1 MFERLDDPHPY
12 APDPA
17 VRVRVQA
24 TARSRRRRRRGLVA
38 GSALVALLAV
48 VTAPILY
55 LRQQAGQLEHV
66 EVGGLVPVAPD
77 TGPPTTVASEA
88 PPAATTPS
96 TAPPAL
102 AAAINVLVVGVDQ
115 RPPGDEVSGSRTDTI
130 AVVRIDPYGPALTV
144 LSIPRDL
151 WVPIDGGKQNRINS
165 ALGVSREAL
174 VDTVSAVLDVPIN
187 HYMEIDFAGFSRLV
201 DLAGGV
207 EMQFDTPVRDR
218 NTGLDVPE
226 PGCVRLDGAQAL
238 AYVRSRHFQ
247 TYDATGTWTE
257 DPTSDLG
264 RIARQQDFGVRAIQQ
279 VLASSYSNLDQLRIL
294 TDVLDDVTVDEGL
307 DLDGLRAIWATAA
320 DAQRAGKTTLLTL
333 NDLVRGE
340 TVGEAS
346 VLVADEESVRDLA
359 APLRGDGPTVGPTT
373 PSTAPRSSDIP
384 ASPTD
389 STLGASELSCG

>member
-1 MFERLDDPHPY
+1 MFERLDDPQPY
-12 APDPA
+12 APDPG
-17 VRVRVQA
+17 VRVRVLA

-38 GSALVALLAV
+38 GSALVALLAA

-66 EVGGLVPVAPD
+66 EVGGLVPVAPEV
-77 TGPPTTVASEA
+77 GPSTTVASEVS
-88 PPAATTPS
+88 PAATTPS
-96 TAPPAL
+96 TTPPAL
-102 AAAINVLVVGVDQ
+102 SAAINVLVVGVDQ

-130 AVVRIDPYGPALTV
+130 AVVRIDPIGPALTV

-151 WVPIDGGKQNRINS
+151 WVPIDGGKENRINS

-207 EMQFDTPVRDR
+207 DMPFATPVRDR

-226 PGCVRLDGAQAL
+226 AGCVRLDGAQAL
-238 AYVRSRHFQ
+238 AYVRARHFQ
-247 TYDATGTWTE
+247 TYDATTGAWTE

-279 VLASSYSNLDQLRIL
+279 VLASSYSNLDQLHIL

-320 DAQRAGKTTLLTL
+320 DAQRTGRTTLLTL
-333 NDLVRGE
+333 NHLVRGE
-340 TVGEAS
+340 TVGDAS
-346 VLVADEESVRDLA
+346 VLVADDASVRDLA
-359 APLRGDGPTVGPTT
+359 APLRGDDPTVAPTAS
-373 PSTAPRSSDIP
+373 STAPRSSDV
-384 ASPTD
+384 TD
-389 STLGASELSCG
+389 ATVGSGELSCR